1 MNLLL
6 WEDFKPNPRLVTK
19 CRLRA
24 AVFVPAVHLHPKAGL
39 AEELE
44 LLGALL
50 ELLGSFPREKI
61 EMPFRREGI
70 CFRPREVRDGR
81 GGFSWCLIWSRSW
94 CQWHWGGRDVPLLLL
109 QCGTNHG
116 ASASSRTGVSQNQQ
130 LLGVCLLLDKHQG

>member
-19 CRLRA
+19 CRLKA
-24 AVFVPAVHLHPKAGL
+24 AVSVPAAHLHPKAGL

-50 ELLGSFPREKI
+50 ELLGSFPREKM
-61 EMPFRREGI
+61 EMIFRGEGI
-70 CFRPREVRDGR
+70 YFRPREVRDGR

-94 CQWHWGGRDVPLLLL
+94 CQWHWWGGDVALLLP

-130 LLGVCLLLDKHQG
+130 LLGVCLLLGKHQG